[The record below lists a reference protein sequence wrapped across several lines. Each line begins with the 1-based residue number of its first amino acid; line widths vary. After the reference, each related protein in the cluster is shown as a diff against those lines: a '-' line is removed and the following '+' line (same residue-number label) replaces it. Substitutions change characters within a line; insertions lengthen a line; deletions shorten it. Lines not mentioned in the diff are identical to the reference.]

1 MSVEFDIFNPMVTK
15 VIKGTQGKMILVHS
29 AERKVGKTYQAS
41 RMPKPFYLRFEQGAN
56 AINGMPYAPLTCWR
70 DFKEVNKKL
79 TNPKTIDK
87 VRELYETIIIDT
99 VDVAVK
105 WCEQYVCS
113 SQGVSRLND
122 GNSGYGLWKEY
133 ENEWFKEINKLTNAG
148 FTLYFISHSEEKL
161 KHDPVTNEEYTQ
173 LVPKGDKRTIDV
185 VLDLVD
191 FIGYVKSNG
200 FDEDGNE
207 IPSSIYFTNTK
218 EFQAGSRFKHMAK
231 VISPFTAENLQKAI
245 TDAIEAEEQE
255 TGVGATL
262 EEVRKDENANR
273 KEYTYDEIM
282 AEINKYGKALYNDFK
297 QETID
302 IIAEY
307 LGQDASLKNATK
319 KQMQQ
324 LEMILSDLQDLAE
337 ENNISVGD

>member
-1 MSVEFDIFNPMVTK
+1 M
-15 VIKGTQGKMILVHS
+15 
-29 AERKVGKTYQAS
+29 
-41 RMPKPFYLRFEQGAN
+41 
-56 AINGMPYAPLTCWR
+56 
-70 DFKEVNKKL
+70 
-79 TNPKTIDK
+79 
-87 VRELYETIIIDT
+87 
-99 VDVAVK
+99 
-105 WCEQYVCS
+105 
-113 SQGVSRLND
+113 
-122 GNSGYGLWKEY
+122 NSGYGLWKEY

>member
-191 FIGYVKSNG
+191 FIGYVNQS
-200 FDEDGNE
+200 
-207 IPSSIYFTNTK
+207 
-218 EFQAGSRFKHMAK
+218 
-231 VISPFTAENLQKAI
+231 
-245 TDAIEAEEQE
+245 
-255 TGVGATL
+255 
-262 EEVRKDENANR
+262 
-273 KEYTYDEIM
+273 
-282 AEINKYGKALYNDFK
+282 
-297 QETID
+297 
-302 IIAEY
+302 
-307 LGQDASLKNATK
+307 
-319 KQMQQ
+319 
-324 LEMILSDLQDLAE
+324 
-337 ENNISVGD
+337 